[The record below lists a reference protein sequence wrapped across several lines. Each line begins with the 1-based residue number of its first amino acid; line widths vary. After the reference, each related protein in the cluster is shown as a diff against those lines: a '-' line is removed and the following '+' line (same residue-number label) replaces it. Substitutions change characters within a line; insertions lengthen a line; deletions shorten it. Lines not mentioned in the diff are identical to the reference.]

1 MSLASSV
8 LGLMLIAAPAMAQ
21 DQTFALTI
29 RDHKFEPAEIEI
41 PANTKV
47 TLKVTNADATAEE
60 FDSSQ
65 LHREKVIPGGKSAT
79 IVIGPLKPGRYE
91 FEGEYHSKTA
101 RGAVIVK

>member
-1 MSLASSV
+1 
-8 LGLMLIAAPAMAQ
+8 MLIAAPAFAQ

-29 RDHKFEPAEIEI
+29 KDHKFEPAEIEI

-47 TLKVTNADATAEE
+47 TLKVTNADATPEE

-65 LHREKVIPGGKSAT
+65 LHREKVIPAGKDAL

-91 FEGEYHSKTA
+91 FVGEYHS
-101 RGAVIVK
+101 